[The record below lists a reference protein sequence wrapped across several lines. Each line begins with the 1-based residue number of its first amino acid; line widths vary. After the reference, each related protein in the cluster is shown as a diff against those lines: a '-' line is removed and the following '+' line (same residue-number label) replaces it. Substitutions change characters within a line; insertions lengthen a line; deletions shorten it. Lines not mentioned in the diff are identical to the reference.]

1 MRTQLSWSSP
11 QSSVV
16 HLSPRQLHAAV
27 QAAAAS
33 GDSPRDSL
41 CDSDEQGSTSPAAA
55 AAAAALVA
63 GTGWMP
69 PPELSELFTAT
80 PDEVRPLLFTP
91 VLIR

>member
-1 MRTQLSWSSP
+1 
-11 QSSVV
+11 VV

-41 CDSDEQGSTSPAAA
+41 CDSDEERSTSP